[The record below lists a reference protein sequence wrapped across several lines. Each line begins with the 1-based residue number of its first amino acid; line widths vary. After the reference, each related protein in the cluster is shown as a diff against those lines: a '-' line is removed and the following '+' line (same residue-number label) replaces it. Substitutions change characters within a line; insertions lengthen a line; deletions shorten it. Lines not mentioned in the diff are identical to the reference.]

1 MNTSKFLLFALA
13 ALALGISV
21 PDDAAAHRDGSW
33 LRSAEVQLRVENRG
47 YGLAICRG
55 RGPLRVVAPVVDPQ
69 FAYFR
74 HFECV
79 VNIRGSGVLCVH
91 TQSGRRIALAPRP
104 PDQRRCR
111 F

>member
-1 MNTSKFLLFALA
+1 MNTSKPLVAVLA
-13 ALALGISV
+13 ALAVGSSV
-21 PDDAAAHRDGSW
+21 PDRASAHREGSW
-33 LRSAEVQLRVENRG
+33 LRAAEVQQRVEARG

-55 RGPLRVVAPVVDPQ
+55 RGPGRLLAPIPDQQ
-69 FAYFR
+69 FALFR
-74 HFECV
+74 HFECF

-91 TQSGRRIALAPRP
+91 TQPGKRIAVAPRP